1 MSASRIVASFLAFG
15 AAWILISDR
24 VLAWLVQD
32 SAEMLVVQSV
42 KGLVFVLLSAAL
54 VYVLVRRTERM
65 RAAMAADTLREKER
79 LAHILNVSPAV
90 IYALTPSS
98 SGQGPFVVDFV
109 GDEVERLT
117 GYPVEQ
123 WFTTTHFWRDH
134 VHPDDLAAVEQAQ
147 RTLMRD
153 GAVHH
158 EYRFRHADGAYIWIN
173 DNVILVRDEGGPI
186 TQIMGAWL
194 DITERKAA
202 ELATQRSEQRYREM
216 FEINPQPMFVYDLQ
230 TLGMLSVNSSTMA
243 KLGYTHD
250 EFMALTL
257 TDVVGVDDG
266 GRVRALVSAYLQSG
280 GGYSQSGEWQCR
292 KKDGTHFWVEISG
305 HTFTFEGRPARLI
318 QALDVTDRRQAE
330 ERLRLISNV
339 FECTQEGIGIT
350 DAQGRY
356 ISVNRSFTAITG
368 FASDEVIGKTP
379 LLHRS
384 GRHEQSF
391 YDAMWQQIHEEGRW
405 EGEVWNRRK
414 SGEIYPEWLSI
425 SAITDAQGQVQQY
438 LGIFTE
444 TSRGKAAEERI
455 QRLVNF
461 DILTNLPNRALLN
474 DRAKVALAASAR
486 SPDPVVVVMH
496 LNLDHFRRI
505 NESLGHEMG
514 DQVLI
519 ATASRLLAV
528 LRPDDTVSR
537 MGGDDFIILL
547 PHIHALDVAQVAL
560 RLMATVAEPLL
571 IAEQSLRLTASIG
584 IAEYP
589 ENGSDLTQL
598 TQAAES
604 AVNQAKREGRNTF
617 CFVSRSM
624 QDQVKESIAIERDL
638 SYAVERQQ
646 LVLHYQPQV
655 DVPSGKIIG
664 VEALVRWQHPEWGLV
679 APGRF
684 IAIAESS
691 GLIRGIGRWVMETAL
706 TQNAT
711 WAAQGLPIVPVAVN
725 LSMVQ
730 FKDPALRD
738 NLVDALRVS
747 GLPAAMVEL
756 ELTESVAMEDSNFT
770 IAAIAGL
777 KSLGVTLSIDDFG
790 TGYSSLSYL
799 KRFAIDKLKIDQSFV
814 RGLNVDPQDEAIVV
828 TVIQLAR
835 SLGLHTIAEGVETQE
850 QLDFLRA
857 HACEQFQGYLFSRPV
872 PADEFAK
879 LLRASP

>member
-1 MSASRIVASFLAFG
+1 
-15 AAWILISDR
+15 
-24 VLAWLVQD
+24 
-32 SAEMLVVQSV
+32 
-42 KGLVFVLLSAAL
+42 
-54 VYVLVRRTERM
+54 
-65 RAAMAADTLREKER
+65 
-79 LAHILNVSPAV
+79 
-90 IYALTPSS
+90 
-98 SGQGPFVVDFV
+98 VVDFV
-109 GDEVERLT
+109 GEEVERLT
-117 GYPVEQ
+117 GYPSEQ
-123 WFTTTHFWRDH
+123 WFAVQNFWRDH
-134 VHPDDLAAVEQAQ
+134 VHPDDLASTEQAQ
-147 RTLMRD
+147 QSLLRD
-153 GAVHH
+153 GEVHH
-158 EYRFRHADGAYIWIN
+158 EYRFRHADGSYVWIN
-173 DNVILVRDEGGPI
+173 DNLIAVRNASGQV

-194 DITERKAA
+194 DITERKAV
-202 ELATQRSEQRYREM
+202 ELAVTRSEQRYREL
-216 FEINPQPMFVYDLQ
+216 FEVSPQPMCVYDLE
-230 TLGMLSVNSSTMA
+230 TLQVLSVNSAALA
-243 KLGYTHD
+243 KFGYAHD
-250 EFMALTL
+250 EFLALHL
-257 TDVVGVDDG
+257 KDFLGAEDGDRVQVLVGT
-266 GRVRALVSAYLQSG
+266 YLQSG
-280 GGYSQSGEWQCR
+280 AGYSQSGEWLCR
-292 KKDGTHFWVEISG
+292 KKDGTLFWVEISG

-368 FASDEVIGKTP
+368 FSSDEVMGKTP
-379 LLHRS
+379 LVHRS

-391 YDAMWQQIHEEGRW
+391 YDAMWQQIREEGRW

-425 SAITDAQGQVQQY
+425 SAIKDARGQVQQY

-455 QRLVNF
+455 QRLVNY

-474 DRAKVALAASAR
+474 DRAKVALAAAAR
-486 SPDPVVVVMH
+486 SRDPVVVMH

-505 NESLGHEMG
+505 NESLGHEVG

-519 ATASRLLAV
+519 ATATRLKAV

-560 RLMATVAEPLL
+560 RLMATVAEPLV
-571 IAEQSLRLTASIG
+571 IEEQNLRLTASIG
-584 IAEYP
+584 IAEFP
-589 ENGSDLTQL
+589 ENGSDLVQL

-624 QDQVKESIAIERDL
+624 QDQVKESIAVERDL

-646 LVLHYQPQV
+646 LVLYYQPQV
-655 DVPSGKIIG
+655 DVQSGKIIG
-664 VEALVRWQHPEWGLV
+664 AEALVRWQHPEWGLV

-684 IAIAESS
+684 IPIAESS

-711 WAAQGLPIVPVAVN
+711 WAAEGLPIVPVAVN

-738 NLVDALRVS
+738 NLVEALRVS

-835 SLGLHTIAEGVETQE
+835 SLGLHTIAEGVETQA

-857 HACEQFQGYLFSRPV
+857 HACEQYQGYLFSRPV

>member
-24 VLAWLVQD
+24 VLAWLVED
-32 SAEMLVVQSV
+32 SAERLLVQSV

-54 VYVLVRRTERM
+54 VYVLVRRTERV
-65 RAAMAADTLREKER
+65 RAALEADTLREKER
-79 LAHILNVSPAV
+79 LAHILNVSPAI
-90 IYALTPSS
+90 IYALTPP
-98 SGQGPFVVDFV
+98 SGGEGPFVVDFV

-117 GYPVEQ
+117 GHSAKQ
-123 WFTTTHFWRDH
+123 WFTEPNFWRDH
-134 VHPDDLAAVEQAQ
+134 VHPDDLAAAEQAQ
-147 RTLMRD
+147 QILMRE
-153 GAVHH
+153 GEVHH
-158 EYRFRHADGAYIWIN
+158 EYRFRHADGSYVWIN
-173 DNVILVRDEGGPI
+173 DNVILVRDAGGQA

-194 DITERKAA
+194 DITDRKAV
-202 ELATQRSEQRYREM
+202 ELAVKRSEQRYRDL
-216 FEINPQPMFVYDLQ
+216 FEVSPQPMCVYDLE
-230 TLGMLSVNSSTMA
+230 TLQVLSVNSAALA
-243 KLGYTHD
+243 KFGYEHDDFLALKLKDFLGG
-250 EFMALTL
+250 E
-257 TDVVGVDDG
+257 DG
-266 GRVRALVSAYLQSG
+266 GRVKALVSTYLQSG
-280 GGYSQSGEWQCR
+280 GGYSQSGEWLCR
-292 KKDGTHFWVEISG
+292 KKDGTLFWVEISG

-368 FASDEVIGKTP
+368 FSSDEVMGKTP
-379 LLHRS
+379 LVHRS

-391 YDAMWQQIHEEGRW
+391 YDAMWQQIREEGRW

-425 SAITDAQGQVQQY
+425 SAIKDARGQVQQY

-455 QRLVNF
+455 QRLVNY

-474 DRAKVALAASAR
+474 DRAKVALAAAAR
-486 SPDPVVVVMH
+486 SRDPVVVMH

-505 NESLGHEMG
+505 NESLGHEVG

-519 ATASRLLAV
+519 ATATRLKAV

-560 RLMATVAEPLL
+560 RLMATVAEPLV
-571 IAEQSLRLTASIG
+571 IEEQNLRLTASIG
-584 IAEYP
+584 IAEFP
-589 ENGSDLTQL
+589 ENGSDLVQL

-624 QDQVKESIAIERDL
+624 QDQVKESIAVERDL

-655 DVPSGKIIG
+655 DVQSGKIIG
-664 VEALVRWQHPEWGLV
+664 AEALVRWQHPEWGLV

-684 IAIAESS
+684 IPIAESS
-691 GLIRGIGRWVMETAL
+691 GLIRGIGLWVMETAL

-711 WAAQGLPIVPVAVN
+711 WAAEGLPIVPVAVN

-738 NLVDALRVS
+738 NLVEALRVS

-814 RGLNVDPQDEAIVV
+814 RGLKVDPQDEAIVV

-835 SLGLHTIAEGVETQE
+835 SLGLHTIAEGVETQA

-857 HACEQFQGYLFSRPV
+857 HACEQYQGYLFSRPV